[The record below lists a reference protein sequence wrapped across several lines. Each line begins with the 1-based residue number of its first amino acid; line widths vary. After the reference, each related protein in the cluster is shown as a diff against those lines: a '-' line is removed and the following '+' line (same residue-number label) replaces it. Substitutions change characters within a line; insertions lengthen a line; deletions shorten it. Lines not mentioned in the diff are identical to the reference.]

1 MAPLQELFPE
11 KGQMGSLLNSFDL
24 TVKERLIGLRNY
36 MQQLQQLPGINQLP
50 QYLDFLDVEHK
61 GISGFRRVMGNSQ
74 VLKESYAETSRGNF
88 DFMGVYIW
96 ATHYVGLTKR
106 GELYI
111 LRTLYDEPN
120 AAVIRIDL
128 RSIDV
133 RVGGDVGTRVI
144 HVMNGDTKV
153 FIKFSTMDDFSSWLR
168 QVSDFGVHTAS
179 SAASVGR
186 INAAKNAPK
195 TRDITPVQEQH
206 VRSKGTGNTDDEL
219 SVMYG
224 M

>member
-1 MAPLQELFPE
+1 MTPLTELLPE
-11 KGQMGSLLNSFDL
+11 KGQMGSLFNSFDMV
-24 TVKERLIGLRNY
+24 VKERLIGLRNY
-36 MQQLQQLPGINQLP
+36 IQRLQQLSGISQVP
-50 QYLDFLDVEHK
+50 QFLDFLDMEHK

-106 GELYI
+106 GVLHVM
-111 LRTLYDEPN
+111 RTLYDEPN
-120 AAVIRIDL
+120 AALMKIDL

-133 RVGGDVGTRVI
+133 RVGGDVGARVI
-144 HVMNGDTKV
+144 HVMNGDNKV
-153 FIKFSTMDDFSSWLR
+153 FIKFSTVDDFSSWLR

-186 INAAKNAPK
+186 INAAKNAPVA
-195 TRDITPVQEQH
+195 RDTAPVREQH

-219 SVMYG
+219 SAMYG